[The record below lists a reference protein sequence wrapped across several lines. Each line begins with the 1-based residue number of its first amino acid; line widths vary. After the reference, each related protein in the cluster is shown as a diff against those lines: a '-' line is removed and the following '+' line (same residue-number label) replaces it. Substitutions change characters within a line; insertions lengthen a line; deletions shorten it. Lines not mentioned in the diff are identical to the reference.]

1 MPVAGLAVARGR
13 QRREVRLDARG
24 GVELLDFIIY
34 SLGGKGWVEGVVR
47 EGAWSWQVRRGP

>member
-34 SLGGKGWVEGVVR
+34 SLGGEGMGGR
-47 EGAWSWQVRRGP
+47 GGA